1 VLGASACLVGLK
13 TRYDGSSAIDPRV
26 HRLFL
31 EGKIIPLC
39 PEQLGGLTTP
49 RARAEIADGSGKDVL
64 EGRSAVIT
72 AEGIDVTLQ
81 YLHGAEEV
89 VRVAKELGIKR
100 FYLKSNSPACGFG
113 KIYIRG
119 RLTKG
124 NGVCAAALVQA
135 GINIISV

>member
-1 VLGASACLVGLK
+1 MLGASACLVGLK
-13 TRYDGSSAIDPRV
+13 TRYDGSSATDPEV
-26 HRLFL
+26 HQLFL

-39 PEQLGGLTTP
+39 PEQLGGLATP
-49 RARAEIADGSGKDVL
+49 RARAEIASGSGEDVL

-72 AEGIDVTLQ
+72 ADGADVTLQ

-100 FYLKSNSPACGFG
+100 FYLKSKSPACGFG
-113 KIYIRG
+113 KIYVQG
-119 RLTKG
+119 SLVKG

-135 GINIISV
+135 GIDVVSV